1 LREWTKAR
9 TALTDVAPRSGN
21 GITKML
27 RRRPPWWKCYYSPS
41 GQIPA
46 LSPLLLHVNTL
57 EQLCLQE
64 FNEYAFKRF
73 RQKGKTESLKAFL
86 DIFFLDE
93 NDDKDCDSLDTL
105 DSSLPVGLVSLI
117 ELANESVSGG

>member
-9 TALTDVAPRSGN
+9 TALTDV
-21 GITKML
+21 
-27 RRRPPWWKCYYSPS
+27 YSPS

-86 DIFFLDE
+86 HLFFLDE
-93 NDDKDCDSLDTL
+93 NEVKEYDSLDTL